1 MRMNPVF
8 RRGLPESMRGVSL
21 VEVMIGLVVG
31 LIASLVVIRSFT
43 ASDMFRRNIGNT
55 ADAAQTVAISAARL
69 NALFEQAGGSF
80 VQGRNIWGCSL
91 KAKRNGATL
100 LPAST
105 AYPAPFTSFPT
116 AVRVLPVGIL
126 DGGTGSDILMV
137 MAGSSPSANRGIAFS
152 TSDGST
158 LLVSNPNGVAIGA
171 SAGSSNDLLLSVP
184 QDLSV
189 APGDCQVVQVASNY
203 SSGLPVT
210 DASFGYKVMPA
221 SAAVVAPASY
231 SSIRLNSAS
240 TSYGLLPT
248 SISASSPSI
257 FPLGAETA
265 STFSLLSV
273 NTNGELVEY
282 DLLQR
287 RGAEPF
293 GENVILIKA
302 RYGVDDGVGGTP
314 NDNVV
319 DEWVSPADSEWT
331 LAKLTDGKTATEQKI
346 DQIKAIR
353 IGVIVR
359 TPQVVVSN
367 TKPTTLVLFA
377 DLPAARQV
385 SRTLSTDEQKY
396 GYQVFDWV
404 IPLRNMKATPK

>member
-8 RRGLPESMRGVSL
+8 RQRMPESMRGVSL

-31 LIASLVVIRSFT
+31 LVASLVVMRSFT

-80 VQGRNIWGCSL
+80 AQGRNIWGCSL
-91 KAKRNGATL
+91 KAKRNGVTL

-105 AYPAPFTSFPT
+105 YPAPFTLFPT

-126 DGGTGSDILMV
+126 DGGADSDVLMV

-158 LLVSNPNGVAIGA
+158 LLVSNPNGVAIAA

-184 QDLSV
+184 QDLP
-189 APGDCQVVQVASNY
+189 AGPGDCQVVQVASDY
-203 SSGLPVT
+203 SSGQPVT

-221 SAAVVAPASY
+221 SASVVAPASY

-240 TSYGLLPT
+240 ASYGLL
-248 SISASSPSI
+248 SASVSATSPSI
-257 FPLGAETA
+257 FPLGAEAA

-302 RYGVDDGVGGTP
+302 RYGVDNGVSGTP

-319 DEWVSPADSEWT
+319 DEWVSPTDSEWT
-331 LAKLTDGKTATEQKI
+331 LAKLMDGKAATEQKI

-359 TPQVVVSN
+359 TSQAVLSD

>member
-8 RRGLPESMRGVSL
+8 GRRLPATVRGVSL
-21 VEVMIGLVVG
+21 VEVMIGLAVG
-31 LIASLVVIRSFT
+31 LIASLVVMRSFT
-43 ASDMFRRNIGNT
+43 ASDMFRRNIGGAT
-55 ADAAQTVAISAARL
+55 DSVQTLAISAARL

-80 VQGRNIWGCSL
+80 AQGRNIWGCSL
-91 KAKRNGATL
+91 KARRNGVTL
-100 LPAST
+100 LPAS
-105 AYPAPFTSFPT
+105 AYPAPFSAFPT

-126 DGGTGSDILMV
+126 DGGSGSDILMV
-137 MAGSSPSANRGIAFS
+137 MAGSSPSANRGIPFT

-158 LLVSNPNGVAIGA
+158 LLVSNPNGVAIAA

-184 QDLSV
+184 QDLAV
-189 APGDCQVVQVASNY
+189 APGECQVVQVASNY
-203 SSGLPVT
+203 SSGQAVT

-231 SSIRLNSAS
+231 SSIRLS
-240 TSYGLLPT
+240 
-248 SISASSPSI
+248 SASSSYGVLPTTISSLSPSL
-257 FPLGAETA
+257 FHLGAEA
-265 STFSLLSV
+265 APTFSLVSV
-273 NTNGELVEY
+273 NANAELVEY

-319 DEWVSPADSEWT
+319 DEWVSPTDSEWT
-331 LAKLTDGKTATEQKI
+331 LAKLTDGNTATEQKI

-367 TKPTTLVLFA
+367 TRPTTLVLFA
-377 DLPAARQV
+377 DLPSARQV
-385 SRTLSTDEQKY
+385 SRTLSTEEQSY